1 MIGNARK
8 PSDSYRSSWDAGAQ
22 SQKALADLALLEF
35 EGPEFS
41 ALCTAAAERVREV
54 LGVEF
59 CSVYEWLP
67 DDDALLLMS
76 GAGWR
81 EGAVGERTV
90 SVGLRSPAGAPTQAV
105 FTLLVAERP
114 VCVEDLGAEPRFG
127 GCPLLRDHGVLSGIT
142 VRVQTSTNRRY
153 GVLGAHSTRKRC
165 FNEEEASWLSD
176 VAGLLGAAL
185 GRRETAT
192 NSSREAAARGARARA
207 AEERLR
213 ALTDAMACIAASGGK
228 EEALEAA
235 ARAAVG
241 RLADWCLVDLVE
253 EDAVPGL
260 SQGDT
265 IRRRLV
271 GPDLV
276 DPEQR
281 TLAEELSCHYPLDL
295 AAPHGTPKVLRTKEP
310 DLIPEIDEALFLRTS
325 AEDERHLEILRRL
338 APKSYLCVPLWLGPR
353 VVGALTLVS
362 TDPARRFGEED
373 VRQARDL
380 ADCLGLVLAGGRG
393 SSKAA
398 RELVAARDLARLARQ
413 EPAVVSPDITPVDPG
428 PLLTA
433 RQRQVLELLA
443 EGRSDAEIARNLVLS
458 RRTVETHV
466 RRVLAI
472 FGATSRAQAVAFA
485 RSRGVL

>member
-1 MIGNARK
+1 MIGNAYEKSENHHSGR
-8 PSDSYRSSWDAGAQ
+8 DRA
-22 SQKALADLALLEF
+22 SQRQKVLSDLALLEF
-35 EGPEFS
+35 EGPQFS
-41 ALCTAAAERVREV
+41 ELCAAAAERVREA
-54 LGVEF
+54 LEVEF

-67 DDDALLLMS
+67 DDDALLLRS

-81 EGAVGERTV
+81 EGAVGKTV
-90 SVGLRSPAGAPTQAV
+90 PVGLHAPAGEPTQAV
-105 FTLLVAERP
+105 FTLLVAEQP

-127 GCPLLRDHGVLSGIT
+127 GCLLLRDHGVLSGIT

-153 GVLGAHSTRKRC
+153 GVLGAHSTRKRR
-165 FNEEEASWLSD
+165 FTEEEAYWLSD

-185 GRRETAT
+185 GRREAAT
-192 NSSREAAARGARARA
+192 NNSREAAASDARARA

-213 ALTDAMACIAASGGK
+213 ALTDTMAYIAASGGK
-228 EEALEAA
+228 EEALEAT

-260 SQGDT
+260 SPGDT

-271 GPDLV
+271 GSDLA
-276 DPEQR
+276 DPAQR

-310 DLIPEIDEALFLRTS
+310 DLIPEIDEAVLRTS

-338 APKSYLCVPLWLGPR
+338 APKSYLSVPLWLGPR
-353 VVGALTLVS
+353 VVGALALVS
-362 TDPARRFGEED
+362 TNAARRFGEDD
-373 VRQARDL
+373 VRHARDL
-380 ADCLGLVLAGGRG
+380 AGCLGLVLAGGRG

-398 RELVAARDLARLARQ
+398 RELVASQELASLARQ
-413 EPAVVSPDITPVDPG
+413 QPAVVTPDRTLVDPG

-443 EGRSDAEIARNLVLS
+443 EGRSDAEIAQKLVLS

-472 FGATSRAQAVAFA
+472 FGATSRAQAVALA
-485 RSRGVL
+485 RSRSVL